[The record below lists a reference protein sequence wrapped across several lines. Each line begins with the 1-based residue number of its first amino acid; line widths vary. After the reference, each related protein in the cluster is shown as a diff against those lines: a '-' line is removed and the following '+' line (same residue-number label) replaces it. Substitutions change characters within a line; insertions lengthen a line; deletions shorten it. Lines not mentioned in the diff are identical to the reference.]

1 MTSLILSDSI
11 ELLYLNIVANGL
23 VNKVNK
29 HGTLRME
36 QLMTRLEIT
45 LVRNSIRNTN
55 NRGYANDIGNERHLM
70 KGPFT

>member
-11 ELLYLNIVANGL
+11 ELLYLNIIANGL

-36 QLMTRLEIT
+36 QLMTRLEI
-45 LVRNSIRNTN
+45 
-55 NRGYANDIGNERHLM
+55 NRGNANDIGNERHSM

>member
-11 ELLYLNIVANGL
+11 ELLYLSIIANGL

-29 HGTLRME
+29 YGTLRME

-45 LVRNSIRNTN
+45 
-55 NRGYANDIGNERHLM
+55 
-70 KGPFT
+70 